1 MSSSLRKV
9 RSLVVGVA
17 RSSFLS
23 FVFNF
28 ESKKLVPLCF
38 LLALISEVVALKHP
52 LTGDTTI
59 GVEKCSVGASAVAG
73 ICLLKGTTMILLQ
86 GGRRVYNR

>member
-1 MSSSLRKV
+1 M
-9 RSLVVGVA
+9 GVA

-38 LLALISEVVALKHP
+38 LLALISEVVALKHI
-52 LTGDTTI
+52 LTGKTII
-59 GVEKCSVGASAVAG
+59 GVAKWSVGASAVAG
-73 ICLLKGTTMILLQ
+73 ICSLKFIIVILLQ